1 MDSSRICAK
10 CGRDIPAGETAC
22 PCGASEPHRYWLHSR
37 ETILLLSFV
46 GLVAAFLVTG
56 MAVRAYHQRR
66 RILAESWFE
75 KGSGHLQNGQPAL
88 ALTDLQTA
96 LTYARG
102 DVSDD
107 RLQLYELD
115 FTEALAATNH
125 LDEARSYLLDLW
137 EREPGSGKINLAL
150 ALLAARTGD
159 DADAKRYFNEAINGV
174 WAGDAEQVSRS
185 RREARTQLFRYLAGR
200 NETAAAR
207 SELVAMGAMLPP
219 DAGAPLHR
227 QVGELMTSAGMTQ
240 PALEQFTE
248 ALRLNPRDRAA
259 AAEAGFA
266 AFALGD
272 DRAAVRYLE
281 EASRDKRDGQEQPLE
296 QATDSR
302 IAQTLAISRAVLEL
316 DPYQARLSAQERAR
330 RAAKAYETALAR
342 LEQCAKEQG
351 ITLSRAPSKELSAAP
366 SKDISAASST
376 EKFAA
381 NPASGASPGA
391 DDPLAALYSRAIKM
405 QSVTS
410 GAPNRATRGGPSGA
424 RSGASSRV
432 DLARNAAGVEPM
444 MDLAFEIETAVTSR
458 CGPPTSAED
467 AALARIAQRPELR
480 AGDARP

>member
-1 MDSSRICAK
+1 
-10 CGRDIPAGETAC
+10 
-22 PCGASEPHRYWLHSR
+22 
-37 ETILLLSFV
+37 LLLSFA
-46 GLVAAFLVTG
+46 GLVAAFVVTG
-56 MAVRAYHQRR
+56 MAARAYHQRR
-66 RILAESWFE
+66 SILAESWFE
-75 KGSGHLQNGQPAL
+75 KGSSHLQDGRPAL

-102 DVSDD
+102 DVPDD

-159 DADAKRYFNEAINGV
+159 DADAKRYFNEAINGL

-207 SELVAMGAMLPP
+207 SELVAMGAMLPS

-240 PALEQFTE
+240 PALEQFAE

-259 AAEAGFA
+259 AAEAGLASFS
-266 AFALGD
+266 LGD
-272 DRAAVRYLE
+272 DSAAVRYLE
-281 EASRDKRDGQEQPLE
+281 EASRDRRDGEEPALE
-296 QATDSR
+296 PGTDSR
-302 IAQTLAISRAVLEL
+302 IAPTLAIARAVLEL
-316 DPYQARLSAQERAR
+316 DPYQPRLGTQERAR

-342 LEQCAKEQG
+342 LEECAKEQG
-351 ITLSRAPSKELSAAP
+351 ITLSRSTPKEKSAALP
-366 SKDISAASST
+366 NGNLAGSLAGNAP
-376 EKFAA
+376 A
-381 NPASGASPGA
+381 NPAGGAVRGS

-405 QSVTS
+405 QSATNGPTGRATDRATS
-410 GAPNRATRGGPSGA
+410 GATSRATSTEGFVRAVGI
-424 RSGASSRV
+424 
-432 DLARNAAGVEPM
+432 EPV
-444 MDLAFEIETAVTSR
+444 MDVAFEIETAVTSR
-458 CGPPTSAED
+458 CGPPASPQD
-467 AALARIAQRPELR
+467 AALARIAQRPEMR
-480 AGDARP
+480 ARE

>member
-10 CGRDIPAGETAC
+10 CGRDIPAGEIAC
-22 PCGASEPHRYWLHSR
+22 PCGASQRHRYWLHSR

-56 MAVRAYHQRR
+56 MAARAYHQRR
-66 RILAESWFE
+66 RLLAESWFE
-75 KGSGHLQNGQPAL
+75 TGSRHLQNGQPAL

-102 DVSDD
+102 DVPDD

-150 ALLAARTGD
+150 ALLAARSGD

-259 AAEAGFA
+259 AAEAGLA

-281 EASRDKRDGQEQPLE
+281 EASRDKHEAEGPALE
-296 QATDSR
+296 PGTDSR
-302 IAQTLAISRAVLEL
+302 IAQTLAIARAVLEL
-316 DPYQARLSAQERAR
+316 DPYQARLGAQERAR

-351 ITLSRAPSKELSAAP
+351 IALSRVSSKELSAAP
-366 SKDISAASST
+366 SKEMSAASST
-376 EKFAA
+376 EKSAA
-381 NPASGASPGA
+381 NPASAASPGA
-391 DDPLAALYSRAIKM
+391 DDLLAALYSRAIKM
-405 QSVTS
+405 HSAAS
-410 GAPNRATRGGPSGA
+410 GAPNRAPSGA
-424 RSGASSRV
+424 KSGVSSRV
-432 DLARNAAGVEPM
+432 GLARNSTGVEPM